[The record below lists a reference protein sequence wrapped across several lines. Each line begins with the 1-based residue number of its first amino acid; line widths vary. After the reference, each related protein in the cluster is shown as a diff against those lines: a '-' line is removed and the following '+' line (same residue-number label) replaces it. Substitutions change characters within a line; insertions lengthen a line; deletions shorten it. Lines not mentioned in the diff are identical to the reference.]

1 MDDNERPEIAQG
13 DLGFGPSPPPLT
25 PPNAAAMW
33 IRLDM
38 IEIERIG
45 SD

>member
-13 DLGFGPSPPPLT
+13 DLVFGLLAPPY
-25 PPNAAAMW
+25 AAAKR

-38 IEIERIG
+38 IETERIG